1 MTEPNP
7 APAAA
12 AAAEPLGTPIG
23 TAAATPPGAAPA
35 GVDWPA
41 LPAAAAGA
49 DPDVERLLGRLGT
62 LPELPVSE
70 HGEVYA
76 GLHHDLKEAL
86 NEAGDTAP

>member
-7 APAAA
+7 VPEAAA
-12 AAAEPLGTPIG
+12 AAR
-23 TAAATPPGAAPA
+23 
-35 GVDWPA
+35 VDWPT
-41 LPAAAAGA
+41 LPAGSV
-49 DPDVERLLGRLGT
+49 DRVPDVEVLLERLAT

-86 NEAGDTAP
+86 SEAGDTAS